1 MQATPAFEAPG
12 TPTVRRLLLLSIPAL
27 VIGIVSAVVL
37 WLVDLLAEQLHVV
50 LWELLPGAF
59 GADAATPWWILVVL
73 TATGAAVGLVVQFV
87 PGHAGIDSATTELDA
102 PPMPILVVPGLLV
115 AVTLSLA
122 GGVSLGPENP
132 IIAINTALAVTLL
145 ARSSKAVPQQLV
157 VLLAVSAT
165 IGALFGTPVAAALV
179 LTGTVAAVKA
189 GGALWDKLFLPLAAA
204 GAGAVT
210 MHLLG
215 GSSISFTVSPM
226 GEVEPVFVL
235 TGLVI
240 AAGSALAGIL
250 AAWLLP
256 IVHRA
261 FHSLKHPLLY
271 TTLGGLVLGVLGMI
285 GGPMTL
291 FKGLEQTGE
300 LIEHPE
306 RYAPAQ
312 LALFAGIKIVALV
325 VAAAAGFRGGR
336 IFPAVFIGVAL
347 GLLGYALIPGV
358 PMSLAIACGA
368 LGIVLAATKDGWI
381 AIFVAV
387 ALVGDPLVL
396 PLLCV
401 IVLPVWLIVTKAPE
415 LVVHPR
421 GRSGPEATAAPA
433 GS

>member
-87 PGHAGIDSATTELDA
+87 PGHAGVDSATTELDA

>member
-87 PGHAGIDSATTELDA
+87 PGHAGVDSATTELDA

-256 IVHRA
+256 ILHRA

-271 TTLGGLVLGVLGMI
+271 TTLGGLALGVLGMI

>member
-1 MQATPAFEAPG
+1 MQRTPASEAPG
-12 TPTVRRLLLLSIPAL
+12 SPTVRQLLLLSIPAL
-27 VIGIVSAVVL
+27 VIGAASALVL

-50 LWELLPGAF
+50 LWEALPGVF

-73 TATGAAVGLVVQFV
+73 TATGAAVGLVVQFA
-87 PGHAGIDSATTELDA
+87 PGHAGADSATTELDA
-102 PPMPILVVPGLLV
+102 PPMPLLVVPSLLV
-115 AVTLSLA
+115 AVVLSLA

-132 IIAINTALAVTLL
+132 IIAINTALAVALL
-145 ARSSKAVPQQLV
+145 ARLSKAVPQQLV
-157 VLLAVSAT
+157 VLLASAAT

-204 GAGAVT
+204 GAGAIT

-215 GSSISFTVSPM
+215 GSSISFAVTPM
-226 GEVEPVFVL
+226 GEVEPVFLL
-235 TGLVI
+235 TGLLV
-240 AAGSALAGIL
+240 AAVSALAGIL
-250 AAWLLP
+250 AAWALP
-256 IVHRA
+256 VVHRA
-261 FHSLKHPLLY
+261 FHSLRHPLLF
-271 TTLGGLVLGVLGMI
+271 TTLGGLVLGLLGMI

-306 RYAPAQ
+306 RYGAGQ

-325 VAAAAGFRGGR
+325 IAAAAGFRGGR
-336 IFPAVFIGVAL
+336 IFPAVFIGVAI
-347 GLLGYALIPGV
+347 GLLGYALIPGL
-358 PMSLAIACGA
+358 PLSLAIACGA

-381 AIFVAV
+381 AIFVGV

-401 IVLPVWLIVTKAPE
+401 IVLPVWLLVTKAPE
-415 LVVHPR
+415 LVVHPSER
-421 GRSGPEATAAPA
+421 PGAVAPPAA
-433 GS
+433 S

>member
-1 MQATPAFEAPG
+1 MQLTPAPEAPG
-12 TPTVRRLLLLSIPAL
+12 SPTVRHLLLLSIPAL
-27 VIGIVSAVVL
+27 VIGAASALVL

-50 LWELLPGAF
+50 LWEALPGVF

-73 TATGAAVGLVVQFV
+73 TATGAAVGLVVQFA
-87 PGHAGIDSATTELDA
+87 PGHAGADSATTELDA
-102 PPMPILVVPGLLV
+102 PPMPLLVVPSLLV
-115 AVTLSLA
+115 AVVLSLA

-132 IIAINTALAVTLL
+132 IIAINTALAVALL
-145 ARSSKAVPQQLV
+145 ARLSKAVPQQLV
-157 VLLAVSAT
+157 VLLASAAT

-204 GAGAVT
+204 GAGAIT

-215 GSSISFTVSPM
+215 GSSISFTVTPM
-226 GEVEPVFVL
+226 GEVEPVFLL
-235 TGLVI
+235 TGLLV
-240 AAGSALAGIL
+240 AAVSALAGIL
-250 AAWLLP
+250 AAWALP
-256 IVHRA
+256 PVHRA
-261 FHSLKHPLLY
+261 FHSLRHPLLF
-271 TTLGGLVLGVLGMI
+271 TTLGGLVLGLLGMI

-306 RYAPAQ
+306 RYGAGQ

-325 VAAAAGFRGGR
+325 IAAAAGFRGGR
-336 IFPAVFIGVAL
+336 IFPAVFIGVAI
-347 GLLGYALIPGV
+347 GLLGYALIPGL
-358 PMSLAIACGA
+358 PLSLAIACGA

-381 AIFVAV
+381 AIFVGV

-401 IVLPVWLIVTKAPE
+401 IVLPVWLLVTKAPE
-415 LVVHPR
+415 LVVHPSER
-421 GRSGPEATAAPA
+421 PGVVTPPAA
-433 GS
+433 S

>member
-1 MQATPAFEAPG
+1 MQVTPAAGAPG
-12 TPTVRRLLLLSIPAL
+12 SPTVRQLLLLSIPAL
-27 VIGIVSAVVL
+27 VIGVASAVVL
-37 WLVDLLAEQLHVV
+37 WLVDLLAEQLHTV
-50 LWELLPGAF
+50 LWEALPGVF

-73 TATGAAVGLVVQFV
+73 TATGAAVGLVVQFA
-87 PGHAGIDSATTELDA
+87 PGHAGVDSATTELDA

-132 IIAINTALAVTLL
+132 IIAINTALAVTVL
-145 ARSSKAVPQQLV
+145 ARLTKAVPQQLV

-215 GSSISFTVSPM
+215 GSSISFSVTPM

-240 AAGSALAGIL
+240 AAASALAGVL

-261 FHSLKHPLLY
+261 FHSLRHPLLY
-271 TTLGGLVLGVLGMI
+271 TTLGGLALGVLGMI

-312 LALFAGIKIVALV
+312 LALFAGIKIIALV
-325 VAAAAGFRGGR
+325 IAAAAGFRGGR

-381 AIFVAV
+381 AIFVGV

-421 GRSGPEATAAPA
+421 ERSDPDAEAAPA
-433 GS
+433 AS